1 MKALITGGTGFV
13 GQHLAK
19 RLPEPIIAGRSVE
32 KIRHLFAD
40 IEVRKWDGSSDA
52 GPSFL
57 DGVDTIFHLAGESI
71 FHGRWDDAKKERIRA
86 SRIEGTRHL
95 VDIIAKTEKRPAT
108 LICSSAVGYY
118 GSRQDEKLTEK
129 SAPGDDFLAKVCR
142 DWEKEALRAEEYGVR
157 VVLIRT
163 GVVLGDDGGALAQML
178 LPFRLGLGGRL
189 GNGSQYMSWIH
200 IDDLTAIMLY
210 AMENHNLRGP
220 INAVTPNPV
229 TNSEFTHALAKALQ
243 RPAFLPVPGFAL
255 KIVLGEFAN
264 VLLGSQRVVPEVL
277 QQAGYTYIFPEI
289 QAALKKLLSFQPKA
303 IEETGEPLAK

>member
-1 MKALITGGTGFV
+1 
-13 GQHLAK
+13 
-19 RLPEPIIAGRSVE
+19 
-32 KIRHLFAD
+32 
-40 IEVRKWDGSSDA
+40 
-52 GPSFL
+52 
-57 DGVDTIFHLAGESI
+57 
-71 FHGRWDDAKKERIRA
+71 
-86 SRIEGTRHL
+86 
-95 VDIIAKTEKRPAT
+95 
-108 LICSSAVGYY
+108 
-118 GSRQDEKLTEK
+118 
-129 SAPGDDFLAKVCR
+129 
-142 DWEKEALRAEEYGVR
+142 
-157 VVLIRT
+157 
-163 GVVLGDDGGALAQML
+163 
-178 LPFRLGLGGRL
+178 
-189 GNGSQYMSWIH
+189 MSWIH

-229 TNSEFTHALAKALQ
+229 TNSEFTHTLAKALQ